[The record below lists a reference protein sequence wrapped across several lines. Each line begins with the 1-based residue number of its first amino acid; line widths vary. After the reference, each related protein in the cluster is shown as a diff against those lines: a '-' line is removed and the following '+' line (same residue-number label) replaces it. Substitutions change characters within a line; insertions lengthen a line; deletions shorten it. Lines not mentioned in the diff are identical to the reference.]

1 LTKKIVLLG
10 GGGHC
15 VSVLD
20 TLLSLNQYNEIA
32 ISSKTDDIGTS
43 VLNTPILY
51 CDDELENLFLD
62 GYKEGFITLGRDVC
76 VRKRLFN
83 KLSCLGYR
91 FPSIIDFSATISNF
105 VKLNKGVFVGKNVVV
120 NANVTIGSNAII
132 NTSAVVEHDCIIG
145 DFVHIAPGAVI
156 CGGASIGKG
165 TLIGANSVVKPGI
178 KIGKNSIIGVGSVI
192 IEDIDDNMM
201 VYGNSCRVFKKLGD
215 CSNGI
220 SRWSMGSSNF

>member
-1 LTKKIVLLG
+1 VTRKIILLG

-15 VSVLD
+15 TSVLD

-32 ISSKTDDIGTS
+32 ILSKTDDIGTS
-43 VLNTPILY
+43 VLSIPILY

-62 GYKEGFITLGRDVC
+62 GYKEGFITLGRDAC

-83 KLSCLGYR
+83 KLSCLGYC
-91 FPSIIDFSATISNF
+91 FPNIIDFSATISNF
-105 VKLNKGVFVGKNVVV
+105 VKLNKGVFVGKNAVV
-120 NANVTIGSNAII
+120 NANVTIGSIAII

-156 CGGASIGKG
+156 CGGASIGEG

-215 CSNGI
+215 YNNGI
-220 SRWSMGSSNF
+220 KSSGGG